1 MRTGTTKAQVA
12 TGADHK
18 SRKWRTGA
26 LGEKD
31 MNFKS
36 KVALGAAATITAALL
51 SGTAMAEPKVLMLHQ
66 WASGNDAASIAKLGE
81 MFTAAGGTWEQ
92 TAIAGHTANTL
103 AKLRADVVA
112 GNAPAAVQLKG
123 PEIGEWNATGGTADM
138 DELATAEGWDKVIAP
153 ELLPVMKP
161 DGKWVAAPMNIHR
174 INWIWG
180 NKAAME
186 GVGVTELPKTWADF
200 NAACD
205 KAIAGGKICL
215 AHLSA
220 DWTDATTFEV
230 VVYGQDPDLFK
241 KAFVDG
247 DVEALR
253 SEGMVKAFDQM
264 RLMVS
269 KYMDP
274 AIAGRDYDTASNMM
288 VNGDALFFI
297 MGDWEL
303 GTIKSVGK
311 EPGVDILCGQAPT
324 DWGKP
329 GFILNSDSVVFF
341 KQSNPDFVEGQKLL
355 ASLIVS
361 PEFQKTFN
369 ISKGSIPARVD
380 MDLSDGF
387 NVCQQNSQADLKA
400 SIEADTLVRSM
411 AHNMTVLQKYRG
423 AMMDTI
429 TEFVNTPDMSSAD
442 AANAMADAVEAQM

>member
-1 MRTGTTKAQVA
+1 MTFRTKAA
-12 TGADHK
+12 A
-18 SRKWRTGA
+18 
-26 LGEKD
+26 
-31 MNFKS
+31 
-36 KVALGAAATITAALL
+36 AAATMLTAALL
-51 SGTAMAEPKVLMLHQ
+51 SGTAMAAPKVLMLHQ
-66 WASGNDAASIAKLGE
+66 WASGSDAASIAKLGE
-81 MFTAAGGTWEQ
+81 MFTAAGGVWEQ

-138 DELATAEGWDKVIAP
+138 DELATAEGWDKVVAP

-161 DGKWVAAPMNIHR
+161 AGKWVAAPMNIHR

-186 GVGVTELPKTWADF
+186 GVGVTELPKTWAEF
-200 NAACD
+200 NADCD
-205 KAIAGGKICL
+205 KAVAAGKICL

-230 VVYGQDPDLFK
+230 VVYGQDPELFK
-241 KAFVDG
+241 KAFVEG

-253 SEGMVKAFDQM
+253 SEGMIKAFDQM

-288 VNGDALFFI
+288 ANGDALFFI
-297 MGDWEL
+297 MGDWEIGVL
-303 GTIKSVGK
+303 KAVGK
-311 EPGVDILCGQAPT
+311 EPGKDILCGQAPT

-341 KQSNPDFVEGQKLL
+341 KQNDPDYQAGQKLL
-355 ASLIVS
+355 ASLILS
-361 PEFQKTFN
+361 KDFQTVFN
-369 ISKGSIPARVD
+369 ISKGSIPARLDV
-380 MDLSDGF
+380 DLSQGF
-387 NVCQQNSQADLKA
+387 NACQQLSQKDLEA
-400 SIEADTLVRSM
+400 SIADGMLVRSM

-429 TEFVNTPDMSSAD
+429 TEFVNTPEMSSAD

>member
-1 MRTGTTKAQVA
+1 MTFSKKAA
-12 TGADHK
+12 A
-18 SRKWRTGA
+18 
-26 LGEKD
+26 
-31 MNFKS
+31 
-36 KVALGAAATITAALL
+36 AAATMLTAALL
-51 SGTAMAEPKVLMLHQ
+51 SGTAMAAPKVLMLHQ

-81 MFTAAGGTWEQ
+81 MFTAAGGQWEQ

-123 PEIGEWNATGGTADM
+123 PEIAEWNATGGTADM
-138 DELATAEGWDKVIAP
+138 DELANAEGWDKVVAP

-161 DGKWVAAPMNIHR
+161 GGKWVAAPMNIHR

-186 GVGVTELPKTWADF
+186 SVGVTELPKTWADF

-205 KAIAGGKICL
+205 KAVAGGKICL

-230 VVYGQDPDLFK
+230 VVYGQDPELFK

-247 DVEALR
+247 DVDALR
-253 SEGMVKAFDQM
+253 SDGMIKAFDQM

-288 VNGDALFFI
+288 INGDALFFI

-303 GTIKSVGK
+303 GTIKSVGH
-311 EPGVDILCGQAPT
+311 EPGGDILCGPAPS
-324 DWGKP
+324 DSGKP

-341 KQSNPDFVEGQKLL
+341 KQNDPDFQEGQKLL
-355 ASLIVS
+355 ASLILS
-361 PEFQKTFN
+361 PDFQKTFN
-369 ISKGSIPARVD
+369 IAKGSIPARMDV
-380 MDLSDGF
+380 DLSDGF
-387 NVCQQNSQADLKA
+387 NVCQQQSQADLKA
-400 SIEADTLVRSM
+400 SIEAGTLVRSM

-429 TEFVNTPDMSSAD
+429 TEFVNSPEMSSAD

>member
-1 MRTGTTKAQVA
+1 
-12 TGADHK
+12 
-18 SRKWRTGA
+18 
-26 LGEKD
+26 
-31 MNFKS
+31 
-36 KVALGAAATITAALL
+36 
-51 SGTAMAEPKVLMLHQ
+51 PKVLMLHQ
-66 WASGNDAASIAKLGE
+66 WASGSDAASIAKLGE
-81 MFTAAGGTWEQ
+81 MFTAKGGVWEQ

-123 PEIGEWNATGGTADM
+123 PEIAEWNATGGTADM
-138 DELATAEGWDKVIAP
+138 DELAAAEGWDKVVAP

-161 DGKWVAAPMNIHR
+161 AGKWVAAPMNIHR

-186 GVGVTELPKTWADF
+186 SVGVTELPKTWAEF

-205 KAIAGGKICL
+205 KAVAGGKVCL

-230 VVYGQDPDLFK
+230 VVYGQDKDLFQ
-241 KAFVDG
+241 KAFVEG
-247 DVEALR
+247 DIDALR
-253 SEGMVKAFDQM
+253 SDGMIKAFDQM

-288 VNGDALFFI
+288 ANGDALFFI
-297 MGDWEL
+297 MGDWEIGVL
-303 GTIKSVGK
+303 KAVGK
-311 EPGVDILCGQAPT
+311 DPGNDILCAQAPT

-341 KQSNPDFVEGQKLL
+341 KQSDPDFQEGQKLL
-355 ASLIVS
+355 ASTILS
-361 PEFQKTFN
+361 PEFQTVFN
-369 ISKGSIPARVD
+369 ISKGSIPARLDV
-380 MDLSDGF
+380 DLSNGF
-387 NVCQQNSQADLKA
+387 NACQQVAQKDLAA
-400 SIEADTLVRSM
+400 SIAEGSLVRSM

>member
-1 MRTGTTKAQVA
+1 MTLRTKALA
-12 TGADHK
+12 G
-18 SRKWRTGA
+18 
-26 LGEKD
+26 L
-31 MNFKS
+31 
-36 KVALGAAATITAALL
+36 AAVSLALL
-51 SGTAMAEPKVLMLHQ
+51 STSAFAEPKVLMLHQ
-66 WASGNDAASIAKLGE
+66 WAAGNDAASIAKLGE

-123 PEIGEWNATGGTADM
+123 PEIAEWNATGGTASM
-138 DELATAEGWDKVIAP
+138 DELAGTEGWDAVVAP

-161 DGKWVAAPMNIHR
+161 EGSWVAAPMNIHR

-186 GVGVTELPKTWADF
+186 AVGVTELPKTWADF

-205 KAIAGGKICL
+205 KAVAGGKVCL

-230 VVYGQDPDLFK
+230 VVYGQDKDLFR
-241 KAFVDG
+241 KAFVEG

-253 SEGMVKAFDQM
+253 SEGMIRAFDQM
-264 RLMVS
+264 RLMVTQ
-269 KYMDP
+269 YMDP

-303 GTIKSVGK
+303 GVIKSVGK
-311 EPGVDILCGQAPT
+311 EPGTDILCGPAPT
-324 DWGKP
+324 DHDEP

-341 KQSNPDFVEGQKLL
+341 KQNNPDFEEGQKLL
-355 ASLIVS
+355 ASLILS
-361 PEFQKTFN
+361 PDFQKVFN
-369 ISKGSIPARVD
+369 ITKGSIPAR
-380 MDLSDGF
+380 MDIDLTDGF
-387 NVCQQNSQADLKA
+387 NVCQQTSQADLKA
-400 SIEADTLVRSM
+400 SIDGGSLVRSM

-429 TEFVNTPDMSSAD
+429 TEFVNTPEMTSEE
-442 AANAMADAVEAQM
+442 AANLMADAVEAQM

>member
-1 MRTGTTKAQVA
+1 MTFKMKAAV
-12 TGADHK
+12 
-18 SRKWRTGA
+18 
-26 LGEKD
+26 
-31 MNFKS
+31 
-36 KVALGAAATITAALL
+36 AAATMMTAALL

-81 MFTAAGGTWEQ
+81 MFTAKGGTWEQ

-123 PEIGEWNATGGTADM
+123 PEIAEWNATGGTADM
-138 DELATAEGWDKVIAP
+138 DELATSEGWDAVVAP

-161 DGKWVAAPMNIHR
+161 EGKWVAAPMNIHR

-186 GVGVTELPKTWADF
+186 GVGVTELPKTWAEF
-200 NAACD
+200 NDACE

-220 DWTDATTFEV
+220 DWTDATTFETI
-230 VVYGQDPDLFK
+230 VYGQDIDLYR
-241 KAFVDG
+241 KAFVEA
-247 DVEALR
+247 DVDSLR
-253 SEGMVKAFDQM
+253 SEGMIKAFDQM
-264 RLMVS
+264 RLMVT

-311 EPGVDILCGQAPT
+311 EPGVDILCGQSPT

-341 KQSNPDFVEGQKLL
+341 NQKDPDFQEGQKLL
-355 ASLIVS
+355 ASTILS
-361 PEFQKTFN
+361 PEFQTIFN
-369 ISKGSIPARVD
+369 ISKGSIPARLDVD
-380 MDLSDGF
+380 LTKGF
-387 NVCQQNSQADLKA
+387 NVCQQDSQAALKA
-400 SIEADTLVRSM
+400 SIEGDTLVRSM

-429 TEFVNTPDMSSAD
+429 TEFVNTPEMTSEE
-442 AANAMADAVEAQM
+442 AANIMADAVEAQM

>member
-1 MRTGTTKAQVA
+1 
-12 TGADHK
+12 
-18 SRKWRTGA
+18 
-26 LGEKD
+26 

-81 MFTAAGGTWEQ
+81 MFTAKGGTWEQ

-123 PEIGEWNATGGTADM
+123 PEIAEWAATGGTADM
-138 DELATAEGWDKVIAP
+138 DELAKAENWDAVVAP

-161 DGKWVAAPMNIHR
+161 AGKWVAAPMNIHR

-205 KAIAGGKICL
+205 KAVAGGKICL

-230 VVYGQDPDLFK
+230 VVYGQDPELFK
-241 KAFVDG
+241 KAFVEG

-303 GTIKSVGK
+303 GTIKSVGH
-311 EPGVDILCGQAPT
+311 EPGGDILCGPAPS
-324 DWGKP
+324 DSGKP

-341 KQSNPDFVEGQKLL
+341 NQNNPDYQEGQKLL
-355 ASLIVS
+355 ASTILS
-361 PEFQKTFN
+361 PDFQTIFN
-369 ISKGSIPARVD
+369 IAKGSIPARLDV
-380 MDLSDGF
+380 DLSQGF
-387 NVCQQNSQADLKA
+387 NVCQQQSQADLKA
-400 SIEADTLVRSM
+400 SIEAGTLVRSM

-442 AANAMADAVEAQM
+442 AANIMADAVEAQM

>member
-1 MRTGTTKAQVA
+1 
-12 TGADHK
+12 
-18 SRKWRTGA
+18 
-26 LGEKD
+26 

-36 KVALGAAATITAALL
+36 KVALGAAATMTAALL
-51 SGTAMAEPKVLMLHQ
+51 SGTALAEPKVLMLHQ

-81 MFTAAGGTWEQ
+81 MFTAKGGTWEQ

-123 PEIGEWNATGGTADM
+123 PEIAEWNATGGTADM
-138 DELATAEGWDKVIAP
+138 DELATAEGWDAVVAP

-161 DGKWVAAPMNIHR
+161 EGKWVAAPMNIHR

-200 NAACD
+200 NAACE

-230 VVYGQDPDLFK
+230 VVYGQDKELFK
-241 KAFVDG
+241 KAFVEG
-247 DVEALR
+247 DVDALR
-253 SEGMVKAFDQM
+253 SEGMIKAFDQM

-274 AIAGRDYDTASNMM
+274 AIAGRDYDTASNLM

-311 EPGVDILCGQAPT
+311 EPGVDILCGPAPS
-324 DWGKP
+324 DAAEP

-341 KQSNPDFVEGQKLL
+341 KQSNPDYIEGQKLL
-355 ASLIVS
+355 ASTILS
-361 PEFQKTFN
+361 PEFQTIFN
-369 ISKGSIPARVD
+369 ISKGSIPARLDV
-380 MDLSDGF
+380 DLSQGF
-387 NVCQQNSQADLKA
+387 NVCQQQSQADLKA
-400 SIEADTLVRSM
+400 SVEAGTLVRSM

-429 TEFVNTPDMSSAD
+429 TEFVNTPEMSSAD
-442 AANAMADAVEAQM
+442 AANLMADAVEAQM

>member
-1 MRTGTTKAQVA
+1 MTFKTKAA
-12 TGADHK
+12 I
-18 SRKWRTGA
+18 
-26 LGEKD
+26 
-31 MNFKS
+31 
-36 KVALGAAATITAALL
+36 AAATMMTAALMA
-51 SGTAMAEPKVLMLHQ
+51 GTAMAAPKVLMLHQ
-66 WASGNDAASIAKLGE
+66 WASGSDAASIAKLGE
-81 MFTAAGGTWEQ
+81 MFTAAGGAWEQ
-92 TAIAGHTANTL
+92 TAISGHTANTL

-123 PEIGEWNATGGTADM
+123 PEIAEWAATGGTADM
-138 DELATAEGWDKVIAP
+138 DELATAEGWDAVVAP

-161 DGKWVAAPMNIHR
+161 EGKWVAAPMNIHR

-220 DWTDATTFEV
+220 DWTDATTFETI
-230 VVYGQDPDLFK
+230 VYGQDLELYK
-241 KAFVDG
+241 KAFVEA

-253 SEGMVKAFDQM
+253 SEGMIKALEQM
-264 RLMVS
+264 KLMVT

-311 EPGVDILCGQAPT
+311 EPGVDILCGQSPT

-341 KQSNPDFVEGQKLL
+341 KQNDPDFQEGQKLL
-355 ASLIVS
+355 ASTILS
-361 PEFQKTFN
+361 PEFQTIFN
-369 ISKGSIPARVD
+369 ISKGSIPARLDV
-380 MDLSDGF
+380 DLSQGF
-387 NVCQQNSQADLKA
+387 NVCQQDSQAALKA
-400 SIEADTLVRSM
+400 SIEGDTLVRSM

-429 TEFVNTPDMSSAD
+429 TEFVNTPEMTSAD
-442 AANAMADAVEAQM
+442 AANIMADAVEAEM